1 MVTKSQKKKK
11 HYFERKVGEYFQW
24 KAIGHCSTGN
34 SCSFSHRPASASRCE
49 AQRRKGEQSSPAPD
63 SKARTDSE
71 KNFSAQEKEVLR
83 TIEGEFRA
91 VLDIVQTRRAMIGIL
106 PCVKITSPK
115 RSAKMANDALFDKL
129 RRRRIPTTSQR
140 KVVQK
145 DQLLH

>member
-1 MVTKSQKKKK
+1 MEGNLDTVRQETHVVSVIAQHLQADARFK
-11 HYFERKVGEYFQW
+11 GE
-24 KAIGHCSTGN
+24 
-34 SCSFSHRPASASRCE
+34 
-49 AQRRKGEQSSPAPD
+49 KGEQSSPAPD

-71 KNFSAQEKEVLR
+71 KSFSAQEKEVLR